1 MNNCSFVGRMGANPK
16 YYAGDDKKKST
27 LMFSLAVKKNFAVK
41 QGEPDCYWLNFK
53 AFGNQADVLNKH
65 VGKGQLVALNC
76 SANVE
81 TYKDKATQQ
90 ERTTTNF
97 VVNQITFCEKSG
109 AAANGGGASNGNAS
123 SNNKGSN
130 YQPSQSYE
138 PADDDDLPF

>member
-16 YYAGDDKKKST
+16 YYAGSDQKKST

-41 QGEPDCYWLNFK
+41 QGEQDCNWFNFK

-65 VGKGQLVALNC
+65 VGKGQLVALSC
-76 SANVE
+76 TANVE
-81 TYKDKATQQ
+81 TFKDKTSGQ
-90 ERTTTNF
+90 ERTMTNF

-109 AAANGGGASNGNAS
+109 AANGDGATNNNTS

-130 YQPSQSYE
+130 HQPSQPYE
-138 PADDDDLPF
+138 PVDDDDLPF